1 MWRNLARQAS
11 SKGIIRSCLPSSSPS
26 SSIIFSQDLNLL
38 EKIRLHQA
46 PKCVNYWF
54 PIMGFGRSGV
64 LSSQKSGLGRPSS
77 ANSSN
82 PFGFSGNCSCVKGYA
97 SAAEAIA
104 SEEDLSG
111 SDEVQE
117 LMEEMIR
124 EDKAM
129 ESQSRRPK
137 KMVAGMGIGM
147 YNTLRRRQIKM
158 ETEAWDEAAKE
169 YQELLTDMCE
179 HKLAPN
185 LPYMKSLF
193 LGWFEPLRDAIA
205 EDQESSQQKRQKP
218 SHYPHFDQLPA
229 DKMAVITMHKLMGLL
244 MTNTGGIG
252 STRVVQA
259 ALQIGEAI
267 EQEVSMPM
275 IFILIIGLPFFFFL
289 IKFL

>member
-1 MWRNLARQAS
+1 MWRNLARQDS
-11 SKGIIRSCLPSSSPS
+11 SKRSICSCLPSSSSSS
-26 SSIIFSQDLNLL
+26 SSIIFSQDLNFL
-38 EKIRLHQA
+38 EKIKLSEA
-46 PKCVNYWF
+46 SKCVNYWL
-54 PIMGFGRSGV
+54 PVMGFGRSGV
-64 LSSQKSGLGRPSS
+64 LSSQNSGLGRPSS

-117 LMEEMIR
+117 LMEEMFR
-124 EDKAM
+124 EDRVV

-137 KMVAGMGIGM
+137 KMVAGMGIGA
-147 YNTLRRRQIKM
+147 YTALRRRQIKM
-158 ETEAWDEAAKE
+158 ETEAWDDAAKE

-205 EDQESSQQKRQKP
+205 EDQESSKQKRTRP

-244 MTNTGGIG
+244 MTNSGGIG

-267 EQEVSMPM
+267 EQEVRMPM
-275 IFILIIGLPFFFFL
+275 IFILIIGLLL
-289 IKFL
+289 IW